1 MQTIKNFL
9 YLFTYHEIK
18 RVALLMIMILIM
30 ALLETVGVLSILPF
44 IAVLS
49 NPNLIQTNSILNYMF
64 EFSKIFGV
72 QNNYQFLLVL
82 GVLVFLILVISLCF
96 KSLTTYAQ
104 HQFIQMR
111 EYTIG
116 TRLVKL
122 YLRQPYN
129 WFLNRHSSD
138 LGKNIL
144 SEVQAIVGNGL
155 NPLIELF
162 AKGSVAIAIILLLIM
177 VDIKLALI
185 VGLALGGAY
194 SVIFFFLHSS
204 LNQIGEKRL
213 KNNQLRFKALNEAFG
228 AVKDIKIRN
237 IEKIYIDRFAN
248 PAKIYAKT
256 TAYSQ
261 VVKHLPR
268 FALEA
273 IAFGGAMLLIL
284 YLMLKKG
291 NFNDALPVIAL
302 YIFAGYRLIPSLQQV
317 FSSLTQITFVNPAL
331 NSLIDDIK
339 SLSEY
344 IPSNKKLLFLNKKI
358 SLKNIQFHYPKS
370 SRIILRNINL
380 EIKAKSIVGL
390 VGPTGSGKTTIVD
403 IILGLLEAQKGTF
416 EVDGQVINKENQEA
430 WRQSIGYVPQNIY
443 LTDDTIA
450 ANIAFG
456 VDEEEIDKEKIEKAS
471 KIANLHKFI
480 ENDLDQKYQTKI
492 GERGVKLSGG
502 QKQRI
507 GIARALYHK
516 PELLVLDEA
525 TSALDS
531 QTEHAVMDTLNNIG
545 KEITIILIAHRLSTV
560 KICDEI
566 YKLENGELKQRLFE
580 ELIEE
585 NEKLQH
591 N

>member
-1 MQTIKNFL
+1 M
-9 YLFTYHEIK
+9 
-18 RVALLMIMILIM
+18 
-30 ALLETVGVLSILPF
+30 
-44 IAVLS
+44 
-49 NPNLIQTNSILNYMF
+49 
-64 EFSKIFGV
+64 
-72 QNNYQFLLVL
+72 
-82 GVLVFLILVISLCF
+82 
-96 KSLTTYAQ
+96 
-104 HQFIQMR
+104 
-111 EYTIG
+111 
-116 TRLVKL
+116 
-122 YLRQPYN
+122 
-129 WFLNRHSSD
+129 
-138 LGKNIL
+138 
-144 SEVQAIVGNGL
+144 
-155 NPLIELF
+155 
-162 AKGSVAIAIILLLIM
+162 
-177 VDIKLALI
+177 
-185 VGLALGGAY
+185 
-194 SVIFFFLHSS
+194 
-204 LNQIGEKRL
+204 
-213 KNNQLRFKALNEAFG
+213 
-228 AVKDIKIRN
+228 
-237 IEKIYIDRFAN
+237 
-248 PAKIYAKT
+248 
-256 TAYSQ
+256 
-261 VVKHLPR
+261 
-268 FALEA
+268 
-273 IAFGGAMLLIL
+273 
-284 YLMLKKG
+284 
-291 NFNDALPVIAL
+291 
-302 YIFAGYRLIPSLQQV
+302 
-317 FSSLTQITFVNPAL
+317 
-331 NSLIDDIK
+331 
-339 SLSEY
+339 
-344 IPSNKKLLFLNKKI
+344 FLNKKI

-456 VDEEEIDKEKIEKAS
+456 VDEEEIDKERIENAS

-525 TSALDS
+525 TSALDN

-566 YKLENGELKQRLFE
+566 YKLENGELKQKVFE

-585 NEKLQH
+585 NEKL
-591 N
+591 